1 MPGTETTVGLLG
13 DLGSRGG
20 GRKGDAVRRL
30 YRSKRDR
37 VLAGVCGGLGE
48 YFDIDPNLVRLG
60 VILLTLATG
69 FLPVNITYIA
79 AWLLLSEEGEE
90 G

>member
-1 MPGTETTVGLLG
+1 M
-13 DLGSRGG
+13 
-20 GRKGDAVRRL
+20 
-30 YRSKRDR
+30 
-37 VLAGVCGGLGE
+37 CGGLGE

-69 FLPVNITYIA
+69 FLPVIITYIA
-79 AWLLLSEEGEE
+79 AWLLLPEDGEE